1 MSERLHSVT
10 SVFSDFDSDYDLNVN
25 RNAGDDE
32 NDDGFEND
40 GAGGLGIASGS
51 LKSQLSIV
59 QELEKDEFMKEA
71 EAELELERIIDVGKR
86 YPHSTLKP
94 CLEGVDKHKEKD
106 YIVLLLQSAENTLY
120 VLSEKEEIWVPAQVM
135 ARVIV
140 TTRYQ
145 EELK

>member
-51 LKSQLSIV
+51 S
-59 QELEKDEFMKEA
+59 
-71 EAELELERIIDVGKR
+71 
-86 YPHSTLKP
+86 
-94 CLEGVDKHKEKD
+94 
-106 YIVLLLQSAENTLY
+106 
-120 VLSEKEEIWVPAQVM
+120 
-135 ARVIV
+135 
-140 TTRYQ
+140 
-145 EELK
+145 